1 MAKVETDHQEVGEVL
16 GCVYQGTPG
25 KRDCILFVIGLSDGT
40 IVVRDV
46 RDCKYI
52 PEKLDKES

>member
-1 MAKVETDHQEVGEVL
+1 MAKVKTDRQEVGEVL

-25 KRDCILFVIGLSDGT
+25 GRDCILLIVGLSDGT

-46 RDCKYI
+46 RNCKYI
-52 PEKLDKES
+52 PEDINSEL